1 MHDISGFGVNL
12 GINAVDLDVAVG
24 LGRLDLGGTL
34 SHAAELGA
42 LGVGHQTL
50 ASLSGNEV
58 SRLLAGVLEVAVSVQ
73 SSEVAVG
80 CLGDL
85 VGLLTQTGV
94 DIARLG
100 VIGQSGVD
108 GSSDLGGLGVVADAQ
123 SGNRLGDVT
132 DDIGS
137 SRTFGQSADILLQV
151 GDGGLILRDTLR
163 QLVASAPWVAA
174 QSINSL

>member
-1 MHDISGFGVNL
+1 M
-12 GINAVDLDVAVG
+12 
-24 LGRLDLGGTL
+24 
-34 SHAAELGA
+34 
-42 LGVGHQTL
+42 

-80 CLGDL
+80 GLGDL
-85 VGLLTQTGV
+85 VSLLAQTGV
-94 DIARLG
+94 DIACLG
-100 VIGQSGVD
+100 VISQSGVD

-132 DDIGS
+132 DDIGGG
-137 SRTFGQSADILLQV
+137 RTFGQSTDILLQV
-151 GDGGLILRDTLR
+151 GDGGLILRDALR